1 MYCRLVEIVL
11 TSQFIVALYYNTT
24 GIYIYSN
31 LFALYYMPSHYLVL
45 PTQTISEPQLG
56 IKPATF

>member
-31 LFALYYMPSHYLVL
+31 LFAL
-45 PTQTISEPQLG
+45 
-56 IKPATF
+56 